1 MELNG
6 NGCTMH
12 NKVVVAVA
20 AQFNASALHKAFAI
34 YDISNEKLPLSLLS
48 LQCESN
54 EPEKGTTECKVFD
67 GNGWMSEKLQD
78 VVMYHFS

>member
-1 MELNG
+1 M
-6 NGCTMH
+6 
-12 NKVVVAVA
+12 AVA

-34 YDISNEKLPLSLLS
+34 YDILHEKLPLSLL

-54 EPEKGTTECKVFD
+54 ELEKGTTECKVFD
-67 GNGWMSEKLQD
+67 GNGWMSEELRD